1 MYDIKR
7 LRKVVMLLKTT
18 INLFN
23 YIDSIFNFTKFNI
36 IEKQAFLKNKVKNKI
51 TMNFKRIVSYF
62 LWHFILFFFQG

>member
-36 IEKQAFLKNKVKNKI
+36 IEKQAFLKNKIKNKI

>member
-36 IEKQAFLKNKVKNKI
+36 IEKQAFLKK
-51 TMNFKRIVSYF
+51 
-62 LWHFILFFFQG
+62 

>member
-23 YIDSIFNFTKFNI
+23 YIDSIINFTKFNI
-36 IEKQAFLKNKVKNKI
+36 IEKQAFLKNKIKNKI